1 MKKGIIDERRIKM
14 PPWIIGVT
22 RIIPVNQASSSQN
35 LFDVQYQMRL
45 SDIYDLTSTRLIY
58 YEQAMEHLQLLN
70 YELSANPWFE
80 YNRHDGYVYPIM
92 RWNYDAS
99 VGDYLIL
106 EVYCALDPKETPQ
119 IWNDTWLKRYAIA
132 TVKVQWANVLRKY
145 NNIQLAGGATLNADA
160 IYNEGVQEK
169 KELEEQMYNN
179 LPPSAFYLG

>member
-1 MKKGIIDERRIKM
+1 M

-99 VGDYLIL
+99 VGDYPIL
-106 EVYCALDPKETPQ
+106 AVYRALDPKETPQ